1 MFVAGD
7 KLYIFHTH
15 DDVSQIF
22 RKSST
27 LRETRTDQASFRI
40 NILGFKGVDAVKIAE
55 LREHERQ
62 IHTAHLLTTE
72 PLERTLT
79 RYFEELD
86 LRLESLD
93 AEIAQADGR
102 AIKRVGF
109 ELVGDALMRSTVQA
123 LFGHD
128 SFADYPHLF
137 GDLRQFLSEH
147 FFERI
152 IGLPDF
158 FARGAVHARE
168 RIKKRLA
175 EVLASVEERGDVSGY
190 IRERVGK
197 LGQLGLS
204 VEGVVSNEFDIILG
218 YFSFWCPFYI
228 LHRSHPFHLPPSTE
242 QTDPSPSL
250 QDQTSIQSQ

>member
-1 MFVAGD
+1 M
-7 KLYIFHTH
+7 
-15 DDVSQIF
+15 
-22 RKSST
+22 
-27 LRETRTDQASFRI
+27 
-40 NILGFKGVDAVKIAE
+40 KIGE
-55 LREHERQ
+55 LRGHERQ

-93 AEIAQADGR
+93 AEIAQGDGR
-102 AIKRVGF
+102 AIERVSF
-109 ELVGDALMRSTVQA
+109 DLVGDVLMRSTVQA

-175 EVLASVEERGDVSGY
+175 EVVASAKERGDVSEY

-218 YFSFWCPFYI
+218 YLSFQCPLYI
-228 LHRSHPFHLPPSTE
+228 LLRSHSFHLPQSKLTPLLPYKIKP
-242 QTDPSPSL
+242 QFNPNSL
-250 QDQTSIQSQ
+250 PHPPPPHQRAFPPLLHLP